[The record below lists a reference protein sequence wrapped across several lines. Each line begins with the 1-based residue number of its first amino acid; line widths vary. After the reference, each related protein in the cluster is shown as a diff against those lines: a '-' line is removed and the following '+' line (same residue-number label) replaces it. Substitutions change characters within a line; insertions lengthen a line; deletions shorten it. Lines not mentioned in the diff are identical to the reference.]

1 MEVSIENLMS
11 MFNRNDIPGTL
22 ARIEELETRVGT
34 EKLREV
40 YVSMLAASV
49 IDKEGTRALLLRN
62 MRK

>member
-11 MFNRNDIPGTL
+11 MFDRNDIPGTL

-34 EKLREV
+34 EKLREA
-40 YVSMLAASV
+40 YVSILAASV